1 MSCVQV
7 LGPKTYA
14 GKQMAAVGNHHR
26 GKEVL
31 DIHLLKAAA
40 HEAVAHPRL
49 GLVPC
54 TDDTR
59 PEWVTYPYR
68 NAHPILRWLPSKLAE
83 WLSENLAEDF
93 AIPAKH
99 GDKWRVEEP
108 NQILFKNL
116 VSSGPSG
123 GNIRTFGAIQWESEL
138 YRGRPEASCYPFDF
152 KLDGHQFR
160 GKNPKVTSYL
170 TC

>member
-40 HEAVAHPRL
+40 HEAVAYQRL

-54 TDDTR
+54 TD
-59 PEWVTYPYR
+59 
-68 NAHPILRWLPSKLAE
+68 NASRE
-83 WLSENLAEDF
+83 
-93 AIPAKH
+93 
-99 GDKWRVEEP
+99 
-108 NQILFKNL
+108 
-116 VSSGPSG
+116 
-123 GNIRTFGAIQWESEL
+123 
-138 YRGRPEASCYPFDF
+138 
-152 KLDGHQFR
+152 
-160 GKNPKVTSYL
+160 
-170 TC
+170 